1 MIMRPFSILIA
12 TLSLVFLTSCVKNV
26 ILDAGDTDDKGYI
39 LCITPSRDYDRY
51 LQEAYRYIDIQQSTW
66 TRTYTYIDS
75 GVPRKNFTP
84 DEYSDPR
91 NKENYYERTRNH

>member
-1 MIMRPFSILIA
+1 M
-12 TLSLVFLTSCVKNV
+12 KNV
-26 ILDAGDTDDKGYI
+26 ILDVEDTDDKGYI

-51 LQEAYRYIDIQQSTW
+51 LRDNVFSNINGGAGIFGARMLRKYPW

-75 GVPRKNFTP
+75 GVPRRNFTP